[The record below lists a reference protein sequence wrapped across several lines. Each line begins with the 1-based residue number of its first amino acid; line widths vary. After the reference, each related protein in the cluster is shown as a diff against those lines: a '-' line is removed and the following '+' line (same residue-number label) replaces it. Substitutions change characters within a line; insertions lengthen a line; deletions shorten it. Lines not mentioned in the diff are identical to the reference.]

1 MSTAHTRSTGAAMS
15 MDVEM
20 RCIRD
25 AQISSGALGE
35 GRTASL
41 SEGPPTSAPLHR
53 WVTRHGSLR
62 DLGFHQLCEQGKRLL
77 PTQVARLDGND
88 SGYSF
93 LQHVQLRSTR
103 HFLQGHRRP
112 HLSRQVRVVKRIRV
126 ANAFERY
133 QFQILSSERVAV
145 ARGEVRERHLVRAA
159 DPGFYLV
166 DFAGKA
172 VGGKPLDHCVGVEE
186 RPIDSLRCGTEHAV
200 ETYGTCP
207 HDRFAFRYLGRC
219 RSGPG
224 TSMLATANPL

>member
-20 RCIRD
+20 RCICD
-25 AQISSGALGE
+25 AQISSGTLGE
-35 GRTASL
+35 ERTASR

-53 WVTRHGSLR
+53 WVTLHGSLR
-62 DLGFHQLCEQGKRLL
+62 AL
-77 PTQVARLDGND
+77 A
-88 SGYSF
+88 F
-93 LQHVQLRSTR
+93 LHHVQLRSTR
-103 HFLQGHRRP
+103 HFLEGHRRP
-112 HLSRQVRVVKRIRV
+112 HLSRPVRVVKRIRV